1 MLTKDTLV
9 EIAAKQRKNILNS
22 VKLIPRE
29 LISQININTN
39 HAVIISGIRR
49 CGKST

>member
-29 LISQININTN
+29 LLRQINIDTN
-39 HAVIISGIRR
+39 FAVIISGMRR
-49 CGKST
+49 